1 MFNLLV
7 SADGGAWDGSPVTY
21 PLTRAVREYTDDALQ
36 NRFSRFEQASV
47 EALLRLPAIF
57 AYEEPVGQDPKFG
70 KLAQITKRAN
80 RLEVRLDYE
89 LISVSKFLSNAE
101 LWSMASELDLGNW
114 EANRSHWAVKDV
126 DLSRELAA
134 KGIMLPA
141 VFAASTPTNA
151 APASV
156 DVTKHVFD
164 VAFSF
169 PGEYRATVEAVAKE
183 AVALLGAHS
192 CFYDFN
198 YQAQLARPSLDL
210 LLQDIYGKRSRLLV
224 VFIGKDYQRK
234 TWPNIEWNAIR
245 SVIVTARAAGRI
257 MYVRVDDGEVDGVFP
272 QDGYIQ
278 SNRFS
283 PAQIAAFIAERVEFL
298 PPAQHTT

>member
-1 MFNLLV
+1 MPRLK
-7 SADGGAWDGSPVTY
+7 
-21 PLTRAVREYTDDALQ
+21 R
-36 NRFSRFEQASV
+36 RFSTFERASV

-57 AYEEPVGQDPKFG
+57 AYEEPFGQDPKFG
-70 KLAQITKRAN
+70 KLTQITKRAN
-80 RLEVRLDYE
+80 RLEVRLEYE
-89 LISVSKFLSNAE
+89 LIPLPKFLSNAE

-126 DLSRELAA
+126 DLARELAF
-134 KGIMLPA
+134 KGITLPPA
-141 VFAASTPTNA
+141 FTASTPAKA

-169 PGEYRATVEAVAKE
+169 PGEYRTTVEAVAKE
-183 AVALLGAHS
+183 TVALLGAHS

-224 VFIGKDYQRK
+224 VFIGKDYQQK
-234 TWPNIEWNAIR
+234 MWPNIEWNAIR

-257 MYVRVDDGEVDGVFP
+257 MYARVDDGEVDGVFP

-278 SNRFS
+278 ASRFS

-298 PPAQHTT
+298 PPALPPT